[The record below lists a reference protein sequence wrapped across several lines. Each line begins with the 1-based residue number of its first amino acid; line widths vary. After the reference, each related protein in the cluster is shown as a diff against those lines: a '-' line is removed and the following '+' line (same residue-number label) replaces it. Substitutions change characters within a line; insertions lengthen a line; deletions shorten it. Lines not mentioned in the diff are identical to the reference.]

1 MICER
6 CNNTIA
12 PGEELSHG
20 ALRVCEDCAMDLL
33 SPAKACDPWAV
44 KLAKGSF
51 TSKADAASTLRG
63 PEKEL
68 YELVKKRRRVSV
80 EEAKESL
87 SLGQNEIQKVFS
99 VLRHMELLR
108 GSKRADGGVDL
119 LLFDDDGKTGG
130 K

>member
-1 MICER
+1 MNCER
-6 CNNTIA
+6 CKGAIPT
-12 PGEELSHG
+12 GEELSHG
-20 ALRVCEDCAMDLL
+20 GLKVCEDCAMDLM

-44 KLAKGSF
+44 KMAKGSF
-51 TSKADAASTLRG
+51 TSKADAADTLRG

-68 YELVKKRRRVSV
+68 YELVKKRRRITV

-108 GSKRADGGVDL
+108 GSKRTDGGVDL
-119 LLFDDDGKTGG
+119 LLFDDDGKSEG
-130 K
+130 